1 MIRAILVSML
11 VALFPLS
18 ANANACGA
26 RGKFLEYLSAKF
38 NEVPVGIGL
47 TTDGKVLEVF
57 ASGRGT
63 WTILVTMPAG
73 ATCSLM
79 SGEAW
84 FNATPPDDK
93 TPDIAA

>member
-11 VALFPLS
+11 VALVPLS

-38 NEVPVGIGL
+38 NEVPVAIGL
-47 TTDGKVLEVF
+47 TSDGKVLEIL
-57 ASGRGT
+57 ASGSGT
-63 WTILVTMPAG
+63 WTILVTMPTG

-79 SGEAW
+79 AGEAW
-84 FNATPPDDK
+84 FNELPSDDK
-93 TPDIAA
+93 TPDSAS